1 MNWSTSRSRSDVSAN
16 IGRRRYLAGGTG
28 VLEWKVYSDEPESV
42 DPVEVTTP
50 VGVPP
55 ELPETVTLRYE
66 DGERLEAGVW
76 WRPFDE
82 ELLNTGG
89 TFTVTGVIE
98 NNLVEAEAT
107 VHVDNCPD
115 GFSPDENIAFGDA
128 DSGVPNYDQGD
139 GCTFLD
145 VVWAEEPFAN
155 HGAFVEV
162 VEATAEAWYAA
173 GLLTD
178 REVGMVIAAAARS
191 GTSREG
197 APASG

>member
-1 MNWSTSRSRSDVSAN
+1 MSWSTSRSRSDVSAN
-16 IGRRRYLAGGTG
+16 IGRRRYLA
-28 VLEWKVYSDEPESV
+28 VAAVAAVCS
-42 DPVEVTTP
+42 
-50 VGVPP
+50 
-55 ELPETVTLRYE
+55 
-66 DGERLEAGVW
+66 AG
-76 WRPFDE
+76 
-82 ELLNTGG
+82 L
-89 TFTVTGVIE
+89 
-98 NNLVEAEAT
+98 AT
-107 VHVDNCPD
+107 ADVDNCPD

-197 APASG
+197 APSSG